1 MPAASHNVRMK
12 GKRIAVD
19 AAAVANCFVY
29 SSCCVILY
37 GSPSVHDGP
46 VDGMIVVLV
55 VS

>member
-12 GKRIAVD
+12 RKRIAVD

-29 SSCCVILY
+29 SGCCVILY
-37 GSPSVHDGP
+37 VSPSVDDGP
-46 VDGMIVVLV
+46 VDGMIVVRV